1 MRLSPL
7 PSWLAVLFALAFP
20 AGLTWVYFVVLADC
34 TAGLQQAAYTVGKVI
49 QFAFPLVWV
58 LAVQRRRLRWQ
69 APGRA
74 GVGAGLAFGAAV
86 LVAMLVVYHAWL
98 GPAGTLQTAA
108 GPVRQKLE
116 GFGINTLPSYV
127 ALGVFYSL
135 AHSLLEEYYWRWF
148 VFGQLRRLAG
158 AWPAIAVSSLAFAAH
173 HVIVLGN
180 YFGYFS
186 AATVLFSLAVAGGGA
201 FWAWLYH
208 RSGSLWGPWLSH
220 LLIDAG
226 IFLIGYAMIVDLFGR

>member
-1 MRLSPL
+1 MRLSPFL
-7 PSWLAVLFALAFP
+7 SWLAMLFALAFP
-20 AGLTWVYFVVLADC
+20 AVLTWVYFVALAGS
-34 TAGLQQAAYTVGKVI
+34 AAWVQQAAYTVGKVI
-49 QFAFPLVWV
+49 QFGFPLVWV
-58 LAVQRRRLRWQ
+58 LAVQRRRLRWE

-74 GVGAGLAFGAAV
+74 GVGAGLAFGTAV
-86 LVAMLVVYHAWL
+86 LVAMLLVYHAWL
-98 GPAGTLQTAA
+98 GPAGCLQAAA

-116 GFGINTLPSYV
+116 GFGLNTLPGYV

-148 VFGQLRRLAG
+148 VFGQLRRLIRV
-158 AWPAIAVSSLAFAAH
+158 WPALAVSSAAFAAH

-186 AATVLFSLAVAGGGA
+186 APAVLFSLAVALGGA

-226 IFLIGYAMIVDLFGR
+226 IFAIGYAMLAA